1 MSYFEWLLKTGFTV
15 SAPLENAT
23 MLVFCDEVFIY
34 FFRFVYDYICVCII
48 LVGKI
53 KLIRLFLKLY
63 CVDVLPFWEVYIPIH
78 NLMLFHL
85 FRHQLTPN
93 PWMCV
98 STVGNNLTIYL
109 TETPFSAFTNRADPD
124 QGALMK

>member
-1 MSYFEWLLKTGFTV
+1 
-15 SAPLENAT
+15 

-85 FRHQLTPN
+85 FRHQLPQILR
-93 PWMCV
+93 CV
-98 STVGNNLTIYL
+98 SVQLVTI
-109 TETPFSAFTNRADPD
+109 
-124 QGALMK
+124 